1 MPRPAEAKAVSFLT
15 DPEFWARWVGIVLIN
30 LALSGDNAVVI
41 ALAVRTLPPRQALIG
56 RIWGTVGAVLLRLA
70 FVAIV
75 TVLLQVPLLQIIGGF
90 LLIWIAIKLVTP
102 GSEGDEGRVRQGA
115 SPWEAVW
122 IIIVADVVMS
132 FDNVI
137 AIAGAAHGNMTLVA
151 FGIGLSIPLVI
162 IGSGILATLMNRFEW
177 IVWIGGGILGY
188 VGGEMI
194 AKDAMAVR
202 VLGSAAEVVQHALA
216 IGLAVVITGL
226 AWWLSRR
233 RRASY
238 GEDQG

>member
-1 MPRPAEAKAVSFLT
+1 VSFLT

-56 RIWGTVGAVLLRLA
+56 RIWGTVGAVVLRLV

-75 TVLLQVPLLQIIGGF
+75 TALLQVPLLQIVGGL
-90 LLIWIAIKLVTP
+90 LLIWIAIKLVRP
-102 GSEGDEGRVRQGA
+102 GTEGEGEAARVREGA

-122 IIIVADVVMS
+122 IIILADVVMS

-162 IGSGILATLMNRFEW
+162 VGSGLLATLMNRFEW
-177 IVWIGGGILGY
+177 IVWLGGGILGY

-194 AKDAMAVR
+194 AKDALAVR
-202 VLGSAAEVVQHALA
+202 VLGAASDVVQH
-216 IGLAVVITGL
+216 GLAASLAVAITAL

-233 RRASY
+233 RRAALEE
-238 GEDQG
+238 GEG

>member
-1 MPRPAEAKAVSFLT
+1 
-15 DPEFWARWVGIVLIN
+15 
-30 LALSGDNAVVI
+30 
-41 ALAVRTLPPRQALIG
+41 
-56 RIWGTVGAVLLRLA
+56 
-70 FVAIV
+70 
-75 TVLLQVPLLQIIGGF
+75 
-90 LLIWIAIKLVTP
+90 VTP
-102 GSEGDEGRVRQGA
+102 GSEGDEGRVREGT

-162 IGSGILATLMNRFEW
+162 IGSGVLAVLMNRFEW

-194 AKDAMAVR
+194 AKDAMAIR
-202 VLGSAAEVVQHALA
+202 ILGSAAEVVQHGLA
-216 IGLAVVITGL
+216 IGLAIVITGL
-226 AWWLSRR
+226 AWWRSRR
-233 RRASY
+233 RRRRT
-238 GEDQG
+238 GRPG

>member
-1 MPRPAEAKAVSFLT
+1 MSFLT

-41 ALAVRTLPPRQALIG
+41 ALAVRTPPPRQALIG

-75 TVLLQVPLLQIIGGF
+75 TVLLQVPLLQIVGGF

-102 GSEGDEGRVRQGA
+102 GSEGDEGRVREGT

-162 IGSGILATLMNRFEW
+162 IGSGTRHPMNRSMDR
-177 IVWIGGGILGY
+177 L
-188 VGGEMI
+188 
-194 AKDAMAVR
+194 DRSAV
-202 VLGSAAEVVQHALA
+202 LEPLA
-216 IGLAVVITGL
+216 G
-226 AWWLSRR
+226 R
-233 RRASY
+233 
-238 GEDQG
+238 